1 MRLYYI
7 SKDLVLFSRGNFA
20 RLLHGSQQNIHLLR
34 ESIIA
39 KNRCAS
45 YIPQ

>member
-1 MRLYYI
+1 MRLAKI
-7 SKDLVLFSRGNFA
+7 SVLISRGNFA
-20 RLLHGSQQNIHLLR
+20 RLVHGSQQNIHLLR